1 MRDGMLKCQI
11 NQIAALIKVSILQ
24 ATDSK
29 AVRSVAVKHEG
40 TAAVEAQGA

>member
-1 MRDGMLKCQI
+1 MVWVKCQI

-24 ATDSK
+24 AKDSK